1 MKFKSLGITSGLQSG
16 IYAMQC
22 LQTME
27 EKTVK
32 TCMFSAITAEVE
44 RGQRELKQVRDKKD
58 SRLPSYRR

>member
-1 MKFKSLGITSGLQSG
+1 
-16 IYAMQC
+16 MQC

-44 RGQRELKQVRDKKD
+44 RGQRELKQVRDEKD